1 MADHTPLTIGTKVT
15 VSGKRKGVIKY
26 IGSTSFGPGEWCGVE
41 LDKPKGNHDGGVDG
55 QRYFT
60 CKAQHGVYVP
70 TDEVQPL
77 KPWQSAVRVIQ
88 SLVRGS
94 RDRQVSQHRKAF
106 MTWNALDLDEEAQH
120 HEQAATQDRVEA
132 LLRASHPSVAQLPN
146 EISAVTL
153 AEACGVPT
161 DPMLWGEDME
171 VESDYEGPHLTFPM
185 TQVQADDLL
194 HHIRSNPDLP
204 LHKKYTAQLLG
215 RCTQLLIDQ
224 KMGAVCDAE
233 CPPNGKMVIFGDTH
247 GQLADFLLVLQR
259 HGPPSDKVAYLL
271 NGDVA
276 DRGDNSVEIFV
287 VVLIYK
293 LLYPNR
299 VFLNRGNHENHD
311 INRKPAEYGG
321 GFYDEVTYK
330 LDGSCFLMFQ
340 QFFENLPL
348 VTVLNKQVVV
358 LHGGIPRREGVLL
371 KQITAIN
378 RRRQCPKVVQSVE
391 DAILFDLMW
400 ADPQD
405 IKGIGLAAQRGPN
418 CRKFGPDITKRFL
431 SDNSLSLCIRS
442 HEVPISLRG
451 FEERHDGRLLT
462 VFSASNY
469 CGQAGNY
476 GAIVVFDS
484 DMAYTLEEHMAPD
497 LDTMIADYL
506 AEQEAQGPRETHTNK
521 EAARARMQKNSSI
534 KESRERMEEEAMTKL
549 EVKICQN
556 KDDLWWY
563 FKNIDKANTGKVTAA
578 KWREGMSAVL
588 KLDVPWF
595 SLQKQL
601 ADPDAAGNVDYRNF
615 LDRMRNKG
623 MVEGLKNT
631 NNGWEKQ
638 MVVKLYEAIL
648 RADFTLKET
657 LAEFDPDGDG
667 VVSPWEFKQALQKCN
682 VDVPEQQIVTLMRL
696 IDRGDGK
703 LDVGSFL
710 DRFQVVYST
719 AADEGAANVGSQ
731 TSGRVRNLLADVGR
745 NLLKRK
751 SRIQVFQDM
760 DTNGDGFISEDEFYS
775 MLDRLQLNGVAQND
789 KQDMWSYV
797 DVNGDGHLN
806 YLEFCAAFQVVD
818 TMDDGQGGAVSEI
831 VECIVTALQKNMSSL
846 EFAFRFFDQRGAGQV
861 STQDFK
867 AGLRALNA
875 SIRDGGG
882 RSGPLSEDQ
891 LNVLVQF
898 VDKDGD
904 GNVDYEEFLSAFK
917 PHATRFEGR
926 GMSRTRS

>member
-1 MADHTPLTIGTKVT
+1 MSTHGDERLTVGTKVT

-26 IGSTSFGPGEWCGVE
+26 IGNTSFGPGEWCGVE
-41 LDKPKGNHDGGVDG
+41 LDKPKGLHDGGVDG

-60 CKAQHGVYVP
+60 CKANHGVYVQS
-70 TDEVQPL
+70 DEVQPL

-88 SLVRGS
+88 SLVRGT
-94 RDRQVSQHRKAF
+94 RDRQVSSHRKAF

-146 EISAVTL
+146 EISASTL
-153 AEACGVPT
+153 AEACGVAT

-171 VESDYEGPHLTFPM
+171 VESDYEGPHLSFPI
-185 TQVQADDLL
+185 TQIQADDLL

-224 KMGAVCDAE
+224 KMGAVCDCE

-271 NGDVA
+271 NGDIA

-287 VVLIYK
+287 TILIYK
-293 LLYPNR
+293 LLYPDR
-299 VFLNRGNHENHD
+299 VFINRGNHENHD

-330 LDGSCFLMFQ
+330 LDGACFLMFQ

-348 VTVLNKQVVV
+348 VTVLSKQVVV

-506 AEQEAQGPRETHTNK
+506 AEQEAAGPRERNQD
-521 EAARARMQKNSSI
+521 AQRARMQKASSI
-534 KESRERMEEEAMTKL
+534 RESRDKMEEEAMAKL

-556 KDDLWWY
+556 KDDLWWF

-578 KWREGMSAVL
+578 KWREGMTAVL

-601 ADPDAAGNVDYRNF
+601 ADPDDDGFVDYRAF
-615 LDRMRNKG
+615 LDKMRNKA
-623 MVEGLKNT
+623 MIEGLKNT
-631 NNGWEKQ
+631 EKGWEKQ

-657 LAEFDPDGDG
+657 LEEFDPDGDG
-667 VVSPWEFKQALQKCN
+667 VVSPWEFKQALTKCK
-682 VDVPEQQIVTLMRL
+682 VDVPESQIVTLMRL

-719 AADEGAANVGSQ
+719 AAEQGLDNAKASGGAQ
-731 TSGRVRNLLADVGR
+731 KVRMILADVGR
-745 NLLKRK
+745 KLMKQK
-751 SRIQVFQDM
+751 SRIQVFQDI

-775 MLDRLQLNGVAQND
+775 MIDRLSLTNCTAQD
-789 KQDMWSYV
+789 KKEMWMYV

-806 YLEFCAAFQVVD
+806 YLEFCAAFQVID
-818 TMDDGQGGAVSEI
+818 TQDSSGNAVNEI

-861 STQDFK
+861 SVQDFK

-875 SIRDGGG
+875 SISDGG
-882 RSGPLSEDQ
+882 SSSAPLSEDQ
-891 LNVLVQF
+891 LEVLVHF
-898 VDKDGD
+898 VDRDGD

-917 PHATRFEGR
+917 PHASRFGDR
-926 GMSRTRS
+926 MSRTRS